1 MPTSEEY
8 RQTAEEYV
16 RLAGEAKTEADR
28 VACLD
33 VAHSWLEAASRQEA
47 MTPAQIAEV
56 RQLALETKEERD
68 LQRERE
74 TQPRKPRTGWRRLF
88 GLLRKGAD

>member
-33 VAHSWLEAASRQEA
+33 VAHSWLEAAANQEA

-56 RQLALETKEERD
+56 QQLALETKEERD
-68 LQRERE
+68 LQRARE
-74 TQPRKPRTGWRRLF
+74 TQQPKPRPRWRRLF
-88 GLLRKGAD
+88 GLFR

>member
-33 VAHSWLEAASRQEA
+33 IAHSWLEAAARQEA
-47 MTPAQIAEV
+47 MTPAQLAEV
-56 RQLALETKEERD
+56 KQLAIEPKEERD

-74 TQPRKPRTGWRRLF
+74 TQEAKPRAGWRRLF
-88 GLLRKGAD
+88 GLFR